1 MATSGSVTFRPE
13 VDEIVTEACERCG
26 VDPTLIDRKIAVS
39 ARRSLNLLFS
49 EWSVRGIN
57 YWCTTEST
65 LTVTASTRS
74 YTLPAGT
81 VDILTAVLRRSGND
95 TTMTRLSMTD
105 YNGQSNK
112 TTEGMPTQY
121 FFDRQYTPSIYLW
134 PVPENSTDTLVYWSL
149 SQIEDIT
156 ASYQD
161 TDIPYRWTEAMCAG
175 LASKLA
181 IKLPNVSP
189 QRMQIL
195 FTQAESSFQ
204 FASDEEGEKAALR
217 IIPT

>member
-26 VDPTLIDRKIAVS
+26 LDPTLIDRKVAVS
-39 ARRSLNLLFS
+39 ARRSLNLMFS
-49 EWSVRGIN
+49 EWAVRGIN
-57 YWCTTEST
+57 YWCTNEST

-81 VDILTAVLRRSGND
+81 VDILTAALRRSGND
-95 TTMTRLSMTD
+95 TAMTRLSMTD

-156 ASYQD
+156 AAYQD
-161 TDIPYRWTEAMCAG
+161 TDVPYRWTEAMCAG

-195 FTQAESSFQ
+195 LTQAESSFK

>member
-26 VDPTLIDRKIAVS
+26 LDPTLIDRKVAVS
-39 ARRSLNLLFS
+39 ARRSLNLMFS
-49 EWSVRGIN
+49 EWAVRGIN
-57 YWCTTEST
+57 YWCTTETT
-65 LTVTASTRS
+65 LTLTQSTRS

-81 VDILTAVLRRSGND
+81 VDILTVALRRSGND
-95 TTMTRLSMTD
+95 TVMTRLSMTD

-112 TTEGMPTQY
+112 TIEGMPSQY

-134 PVPENSTDTLVYWSL
+134 PVPENSTDTLVYWAL

-156 ASYQD
+156 AAYQD

-181 IKLPNVSP
+181 IKLPNVSS

-195 FTQAESSFQ
+195 LTQAESSFK

>member
-1 MATSGSVTFRPE
+1 MATSGSVTFRTE

-26 VDPTLIDRKIAVS
+26 LDPTLIDRKVAVS
-39 ARRSLNLLFS
+39 ARRSLNLMFS
-49 EWSVRGIN
+49 EWAVRGIN
-57 YWCTTEST
+57 YWCTNEST

-95 TTMTRLSMTD
+95 TAMTRLSMTD

-156 ASYQD
+156 AAYQD
-161 TDIPYRWTEAMCAG
+161 TDVPYRWTEAMCAG

-195 FTQAESSFQ
+195 LTQAESSFK

>member
-26 VDPTLIDRKIAVS
+26 LDPTLIDRKVAVS
-39 ARRSLNLLFS
+39 ARRSLNLMFS
-49 EWSVRGIN
+49 EWAVRGIN
-57 YWCTTEST
+57 YWCTTETT
-65 LTVTASTRS
+65 LTLTQSTRS

-81 VDILTAVLRRSGND
+81 VDILTVALRRSGND
-95 TTMTRLSMTD
+95 TVMTRLSMTD

-134 PVPENSTDTLVYWSL
+134 PVPENSTDTLVYWAL

-156 ASYQD
+156 AAYQD

-181 IKLPNVSP
+181 IKLPNVSS

-195 FTQAESSFQ
+195 LTQAESSFK

>member
-26 VDPTLIDRKIAVS
+26 LDPTLIDRKVAVS
-39 ARRSLNLLFS
+39 ARRSLNLMFS
-49 EWSVRGIN
+49 EWAVRGIN
-57 YWCTTEST
+57 YWCTNEST

-95 TTMTRLSMTD
+95 TAMTRLSMTD

-156 ASYQD
+156 AAYQD
-161 TDIPYRWTEAMCAG
+161 TDVPYRWTEAMCAG

-195 FTQAESSFQ
+195 LTQAESSFK

>member
-65 LTVTASTRS
+65 LSLTQSTRS
-74 YTLPAGT
+74 YALPSGT
-81 VDILTAVLRRSGND
+81 IDVLTAVLRRNNND
-95 TTMTRLSMTD
+95 TEMSRLSMTD
-105 YNGQSNK
+105 YNAQVNK
-112 TTEGMPTQY
+112 TTESMPTQY

-134 PVPENSTDTLVYWSL
+134 PVPENSTDTLVYWAL

-156 ASYQD
+156 AAYQD